1 LSLSIS
7 EGYTNKDSSSILRSS
22 ASISTDSKDRIVLL
36 SFPQPNK
43 DLFIMLQE
51 REFLFEIYAK
61 LAKNVPFGL
70 KVLLI
75 LLRHFLDFSFF

>member
-1 LSLSIS
+1 
-7 EGYTNKDSSSILRSS
+7 
-22 ASISTDSKDRIVLL
+22 
-36 SFPQPNK
+36 
-43 DLFIMLQE
+43 MLQE